1 MDYAPP
7 ADQLKVTDSARFDDE
22 VEYRRKVL
30 ARREGPRFVTRSW
43 VAFRAAFLLLN
54 ALNCGFMVGVEGLE
68 PPDPRYFLTR
78 NLTNGLNPAHSHAS
92 SESSFTTVASVVQS
106 PPVC

>member
-1 MDYAPP
+1 MRHR

-22 VEYRRKVL
+22 VESAERCL
-30 ARREGPRFVTRSW
+30 LEGKDPGSFTRSW